1 VFALIVVGMYV
12 LLQNL
17 EAVFLVPR
25 ILGGNL
31 NLHPFV
37 VLVAIIFGARI
48 MGILGII
55 LAAPVTATLRLIAMY
70 IWSKLFDFDLFTTEI
85 QSATSV
91 ISTGPALVPAKQPAL
106 ARPLMGSNPDISE
119 GEIIEE

>member
-1 VFALIVVGMYV
+1 MHLYSESQTIPGLQGVLFALIVIGMYV

-55 LAAPVTATLRLIAMY
+55 LAAPVTG
-70 IWSKLFDFDLFTTEI
+70 DTTTDCDVYMEQTI
-85 QSATSV
+85 
-91 ISTGPALVPAKQPAL
+91 
-106 ARPLMGSNPDISE
+106 
-119 GEIIEE
+119 